1 MRCLGVSGDTLGQLQ
16 YSQNIAIVV
25 IIVVVFLMYL
35 LYYISSNLASGGEL
49 FCTFLPPS

>member
-25 IIVVVFLMYL
+25 IIVVFLMYL
-35 LYYISSNLASGGEL
+35 LFII
-49 FCTFLPPS
+49 